1 MVFTLQ
7 KLVHLHRD
15 EDSDS
20 ESESYDKDSIGG
32 SRKAPRNKVSK
43 FFHNLF
49 SGSKV
54 KYEDKQRQASIIAGV
69 HDPANEFVTG
79 HTNGSST
86 PVQKLR
92 TLQRYHG
99 GPNKARMEYMERHS
113 PLTKKRQAISA
124 EQVSVFLTSGIYC
137 EGSIP
142 LKL

>member
-20 ESESYDKDSIGG
+20 ESEENNGFVG

-43 FFHNLF
+43 YFRNMF
-49 SGSKV
+49 SGSKA

-69 HDPANEFVTG
+69 HDPASEFVTG
-79 HTNGSST
+79 HTDGSGT

-113 PLTKKRQAISA
+113 PLTRKGSAISA
-124 EQVSVFLTSGIYC
+124 EQVSVFLTSGILY
-137 EGSIP
+137 
-142 LKL
+142 